1 MNPVVHPR
9 LAQRKEFPQE
19 RLQGVGLEIDQ
30 QEQQFLFRRVEY
42 TFAATAREPVPG
54 LARQGLVGTV
64 EPLIGLREGGQ
75 QELKFPK
82 RQPSEGQELPA
93 VILKLCVC
101 HHEAVVLL
109 FRIMSTVASCNRLE
123 LNSLSQ

>member
-19 RLQGVGLEIDQ
+19 RLQGGGLEIDQ

-75 QELKFPK
+75 RELKFPK
-82 RQPSEGQELPA
+82 RQLSEGQELPA
-93 VILKLCVC
+93 VILRLCGF
-101 HHEAVVLL
+101 HHEADVLL
-109 FRIMSTVASCNRLE
+109 FVLMRNTNCCRKDTTAW
-123 LNSLSQ
+123 

>member
-19 RLQGVGLEIDQ
+19 RLQGGGLEIDQ

-54 LARQGLVGTV
+54 LGRRGLVGTV

-75 QELKFPK
+75 QELRFPK
-82 RQPSEGQELPA
+82 RQPSEALALPA
-93 VILKLCVC
+93 ATLELCAC
-101 HHEAVVLL
+101 HHEAALL
-109 FRIMSTVASCNRLE
+109 L
-123 LNSLSQ
+123 SLMTSSRAPSR

>member
-1 MNPVVHPR
+1 M
-9 LAQRKEFPQE
+9 A
-19 RLQGVGLEIDQ
+19 Q
-30 QEQQFLFRRVEY
+30 QEEQFLFRRVEY

-54 LARQGLVGTV
+54 LTRQGLVGTV

-109 FRIMSTVASCNRLE
+109 FRIMSIEGNEPDKVPQPALFVGAASGGVWRDRSFLPRTY
-123 LNSLSQ
+123 